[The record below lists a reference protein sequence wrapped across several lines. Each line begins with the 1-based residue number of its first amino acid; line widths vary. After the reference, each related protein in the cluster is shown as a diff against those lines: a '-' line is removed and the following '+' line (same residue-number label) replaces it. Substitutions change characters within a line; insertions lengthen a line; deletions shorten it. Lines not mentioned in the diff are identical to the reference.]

1 MQGKP
6 EFANSERVDAPNN
19 LFGGSV
25 PIRAALHELRMRLLD
40 LTGRNRLVNF
50 KHSAGKSLQFVH
62 TSIDATFQRITADQA
77 SRVTIAPVPEP
88 DRKDWVSVNGR
99 LSRPEA
105 KEHAVQMGIDPSYEL
120 MRPGGRATVGVTSG
134 NQAKTLFY
142 ADDLGKHCRKL
153 ERDAKLAIEETGA
166 NMLYLV
172 MGFLEFPEAPGSD
185 KLYRAPLLCVPVAMS
200 KTEEGQYTTFH
211 LNHTGEELADNLSLR
226 EKVKR
231 DFGLLLPEYDAEGN
245 ASPEAYFEA
254 ITQATASLPNWR
266 VRRMM
271 TLTLLSFSNM
281 LMVRDLD
288 PEKWAAPNVESALLS
303 HPLVRQVFEGKPYTG
318 ESGYASEFA
327 IDDHPKANL
336 PLIYDADSS
345 QHSALI
351 DVLEGKNRVIE
362 GPPGTGKS
370 QTITNLIGAAIQSGK
385 KVLFVAEKLAALQV
399 VKSRLTQAGL
409 DPFVLE
415 LHSNKANKKQ
425 VLDDLAARKNLRVQ
439 EHRELPELLQRQETK
454 RRELQ
459 SYNEL
464 MKTPVGAALNL
475 SLHQVMWRA
484 ERHRVR
490 GAQSTAAVSDLYYPL
505 ALQTSPAQLAAI
517 TDSLKY
523 LAEQLGPVGTYGPEH
538 PMWGFFPSE
547 FKPQDDQVVQQTL
560 EEFRPK
566 FDGFA
571 KASAEAAAFLG
582 GTSINMSA
590 QSAERLIAVLSNIAP
605 AQSDDIEYPM
615 LPVFFQEADA
625 LGDKSKAALDDLAA
639 RQSALDTLEQEL
651 RKCLLSSEPA
661 SAELAQIATSSLA
674 TLEALGFASFT
685 QAQLIARRDSVQQ
698 ASAAASAALAL
709 LEQVSASAG
718 YSFVP
723 RQLMVERFKELFPA
737 LISAPLDVLHLR
749 HSDMRVPGTVKVL
762 EQALQRLG
770 EIERRQLELGTVF
783 YTDAIPQD
791 AEIQKAVNTLRQGDT
806 WYRVFQSDWRQAV
819 KLNRTIS
826 RDKSKKSSGQRLAE
840 LESLLQ
846 QGVQRKAWIED
857 SALRKAAGAAFAAEK
872 TPLSEIAECARWV
885 DATARVLERLEI
897 SPTDI
902 DPLVIERPALVRLL
916 NQHTQVDGAL
926 EALKNFDSLRSDLVH
941 INSKELEGHWLT
953 EDWLERIRA
962 ADTACAELKTAI
974 EVLAQHVREP
984 VQANGGLRALVR
996 SREVSAMTDALENH
1010 AQGIQ
1015 LLGDRFAGRATNLA
1029 RLFNTHAYGRQIKR
1043 AGLPDR
1049 IEQVLIAE
1057 NCTANH
1063 RQLSVFIDTINAG
1076 WADVSAFNQAMAKF
1090 GAFEPTQWTDPGKL
1104 STSGYAAALAQKT
1117 GKAANHV
1124 SGLLPW
1130 VQYVTARRQVVG
1142 MGLQDFVQRM
1152 ESEAVQ
1158 SHALSEVFSYRFY
1171 ASLAQVAFEKSAV
1184 LKQFS
1189 GRRHSSLRD
1198 EYAQLDKQIIQLR
1211 GKQVAADCSRASAPP
1226 AGRGGARVDDKTEMT
1241 LLEHLFALQRPRTTL
1256 RKMLKKAGNAI
1267 QELKPC
1273 FMMGPQAVA
1282 QFLEPGHLHF
1292 DIVVMDEA
1300 SQLRPE
1306 EAIGAI
1312 ARGTQLVVVG
1322 DPKQLPPT
1330 SFFARMNPTD
1340 GDDGIGQLATSDA
1353 ESILD
1358 VCTSHFQPLRS
1369 LRWHYRSRHESLI
1382 AFSNHHFYGGKLVV
1396 FPSPYPKSKSLG
1408 VRYHYVSDGVYE
1420 NNMNHVEARRVVDAV
1435 VEHILHRPND
1445 TLGVVTLNAK
1455 QKELVSEMLEER
1467 LRSLPEAITYN
1478 ERWDALG
1485 LGYFVKNLEN
1495 VQGDERDCIVISTT
1509 FGKPKGVGVVRQNF
1523 GPISREGGWRRL
1535 NVLFTRARKS
1545 VAVFSSMRP
1554 EDIVSD
1560 AKTPEGTRAL
1570 RNYLEYARTGVMP
1583 IERETHLPPDSDF
1596 EVSVIDV
1603 LKAKG
1608 YEVTPQLGVAGFRID
1623 IGVKHPDHLSGY
1635 LAAIECDGAS
1645 YHSGQSV
1652 RDRDR
1657 IRQEILEG
1665 LGWKG
1670 RIWRIW
1676 STDWF
1681 RSPRTETERLMSF
1694 LEGLR
1699 NAPVPEEFRDDPV
1712 GSDWVE
1718 EPQRGP
1724 SPEPEDFAANEVF
1737 DDEDEFSVSVGDLVG
1752 YIAAES
1758 PDQVLHVRL
1767 TARQTDPATGLVAEA
1782 TPLGAVLLGAS
1793 VGDTVVLRVP
1803 GKPAQT
1809 FTVKS
1814 IKRQSTVEE

>member
-62 TSIDATFQRITADQA
+62 TSVDATFQRITADQA
-77 SRVTIAPVPEP
+77 SRVTIGPVPEP

-99 LSRPEA
+99 LSRPDA
-105 KEHAVQMGIDPSYEL
+105 KEHAVQMGVDPSYEL
-120 MRPGGRATVGVTSG
+120 MRPGGRATASAAHS

-142 ADDLGKHCRKL
+142 ADDLGKYCRKL

-185 KLYRAPLLCVPVAMS
+185 KLYRAPLLCVPVAMT
-200 KTEEGQYTTFH
+200 KTEEGQYTIFH

-231 DFGLLLPEYDAEGN
+231 DFGLLLPEYDAEGD

-254 ITQATASLPNWR
+254 ITQATASLLNWR

-288 PEKWAAPNVESALLS
+288 PENWAAADGESSSLLS
-303 HPLVRQVFEGKPYTG
+303 HPLVRQVFEGKPYDG

-370 QTITNLIGAAIQSGK
+370 QTITNLIAAAIQSGK

-425 VLDDLAARKNLRVQ
+425 VLDDLAARKNFRVQ
-439 EHRELPELLQRQETK
+439 EHRDLPELLQRQEAK

-464 MKTPVGAALNL
+464 MKTPVGAALDL
-475 SLHQVMWRA
+475 GLHQVMWRA

-490 GAQSTAAVSDLYYPL
+490 GAKSAEAVSDLYYQP
-505 ALQTSPAQLAAI
+505 ALQTSSAQLAAI

-523 LAEQLGPVGTYGPEH
+523 LAEQLGPVETYGPEH

-547 FKPQDDQVVQQTL
+547 FKPQDDQLVEQTL
-560 EEFRPK
+560 EQFRSK

-571 KASAEAAAFLG
+571 KASAEAATFFG

-590 QSAERLIAVLSNIAP
+590 HSAEQLIAILSNIAP
-605 AQSDDIEYPM
+605 AQSGDIEYPM
-615 LPVFFQEADA
+615 LPVLFQEADA
-625 LGDKSKAALDDLAA
+625 LGDKSKATIDDMAA
-639 RQSALDTLEQEL
+639 RQVALDTLEQEL
-651 RKCLLSSEPA
+651 HQCLLSSEPA
-661 SAELAQIATSSLA
+661 SAELAQVATRSLA
-674 TLEALGFASFT
+674 ALEALGLASLT
-685 QAQLIARRDSVQQ
+685 QAQLIACRDSLQH
-698 ASAAASAALAL
+698 ASAGAGAALTL
-709 LEQVSASAG
+709 LERVSASIG
-718 YSFVP
+718 YPFVP
-723 RQLMVERFKELFPA
+723 TQLVVEDFKVLFPA
-737 LISAPLDVLHLR
+737 LISAPVALLHHR
-749 HSDMRVPGTVKVL
+749 HADMLVPGTVKVL

-770 EIERRQLELGTVF
+770 EIERRQTELNTGF
-783 YTDAIPQD
+783 YADAIPKD
-791 AEIQKAVNTLRQGDT
+791 AEIQKAVSTLRQGAA

-846 QGVQRKAWIED
+846 QSVQRKAWIED
-857 SALRKAAGAAFAAEK
+857 SALRKAAGVAFAAEK
-872 TPLSEIAECARWV
+872 TPLSELTECARWV
-885 DATARVLERLEI
+885 DALARLLERLEI
-897 SPTDI
+897 NPMDI
-902 DPLVIERPALVRLL
+902 DPLTIERPVFVRLL

-926 EALKNFDSLRSDLVH
+926 EALKNFNSLRSGLLH
-941 INSKELEGHWLT
+941 INSKELEGHQLA

-974 EVLAQHVREP
+974 EILAQHVREP

-996 SREVSAMTDALENH
+996 SREVGEMTDALENH
-1010 AQGIQ
+1010 VQGIQ

-1029 RLFNTHAYGRQIKR
+1029 RLFNTHTYGRQIKW
-1043 AGLPDR
+1043 AGLPAR

-1063 RQLSVFIDTINAG
+1063 HQLSVFIDTINAG

-1090 GAFEPTQWTDPGKL
+1090 GTFEPTQWTDPGKL
-1104 STSGYAAALAQKT
+1104 STSGYAAALAQRT
-1117 GKAANHV
+1117 GNAADHV

-1130 VQYVTARRQVVG
+1130 VQYVTARKQLVG

-1152 ESEAVQ
+1152 ESGAVQ

-1189 GRRHSSLRD
+1189 GRRHSSLRE

-1435 VEHILHRPND
+1435 VEHILHRPD
-1445 TLGVVTLNAK
+1445 DSLGVVTLNAK

-1467 LRSLPEAITYN
+1467 LRSLPEAISYN
-1478 ERWDALG
+1478 ERWEAMG
-1485 LGYFVKNLEN
+1485 MGYFVKNLEN
-1495 VQGDERDCIVISTT
+1495 VQGDERDCILISTT

-1608 YEVTPQLGVAGFRID
+1608 YEVTPQLGVSGFRID

-1681 RSPRTETERLMSF
+1681 RNPRTETERLLSF

-1699 NAPVPEEFRDDPV
+1699 NAPVPDEFCDDPV
-1712 GSDWVE
+1712 GSNWGE
-1718 EPQRGP
+1718 EPNQGP
-1724 SPEPEDFAANEVF
+1724 SPQQKDVTTNEVF
-1737 DDEDEFSVSVGDLVG
+1737 DDEDELSVSVGDLVG
-1752 YIAAES
+1752 YTATEL
-1758 PDQVLHVRL
+1758 PDQMRLVRL
-1767 TARQTDPATGLVAEA
+1767 TSRQTDPAMGLVAEA
-1782 TPLGAVLLGAS
+1782 TPLGSVLMGAC
-1793 VGDTVVLRVP
+1793 VGDTGLDPFPR
-1803 GKPAQT
+1803 T
-1809 FTVKS
+1809 HLTS
-1814 IKRQSTVEE
+1814 